1 MNVTLLK
8 LCPGGTGKTG
18 MVQGLAEN
26 DTLILIHDT
35 FIHFLL
41 HNESTYR

>member
-1 MNVTLLK
+1 MTLSK

-18 MVQGLAEN
+18 MGQGLAEN
-26 DTLILIHDT
+26 EVLTLIHDT

-41 HNESTYR
+41 HNESSYG